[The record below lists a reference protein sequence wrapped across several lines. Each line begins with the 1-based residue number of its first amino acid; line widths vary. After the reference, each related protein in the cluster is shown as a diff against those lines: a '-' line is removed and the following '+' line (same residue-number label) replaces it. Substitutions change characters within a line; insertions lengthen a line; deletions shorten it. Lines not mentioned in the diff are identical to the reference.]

1 MSASNVRKA
10 LSLLPSCATT
20 GIGSLPHSQLEMAL
34 QMALQVDI
42 PYLPQLATGAPGEWL
57 IPSALDGLPGLRF
70 DADGLTTV
78 DVAEWEGQ
86 RERFGLSIE
95 SALQSDALGSFEP
108 MPQASRAFRPFL
120 WEVENRKLA
129 LAKVQIAGPCTVRW
143 VAKTTDGRPTSDVP
157 ALDQQI
163 FRLLLAKSLALVKA
177 VRRAGAT
184 PLIYLDESGLY
195 ALYRKNAQHL
205 MALQELKVMA
215 MALRREGALVGLHC
229 CGNTDWPAVL
239 DLGMDVLSIDVRLSL
254 DAVLEDTAA
263 IKRFFGSGA
272 TLSLGIV
279 PTNLTA
285 TDAAYSIPELV
296 DSVEASLRATFGRSA
311 FASVLSHTLLT
322 PACGLAMRSVIDAER
337 IFDELRQAQR
347 AARATV
353 AAELPPSGGT
363 TALPEARA

>member
-1 MSASNVRKA
+1 MSAPNVRKA

-34 QMALQVDI
+34 QMGLHVDI
-42 PYLPQLATGAPGEWL
+42 PYLPQLPTGAPSEL
-57 IPSALDGLPGLRF
+57 MIPSALDGLPGLRF
-70 DADGLTTV
+70 DADGVTTV
-78 DVAEWEGQ
+78 DTAEWEKA
-86 RERFGLSIE
+86 RDAFGLSIE
-95 SALQSDALGSFEP
+95 AALQTDALGPFEP
-108 MPQASRAFRPFL
+108 SPQACRAFRPFL

-184 PLIYLDESGLY
+184 PLLYLDEPGLY
-195 ALYRKNAQHL
+195 ALDRKDARHL
-205 MALQELKVMA
+205 VALQELKVLA

-229 CGNTDWPAVL
+229 CSNTDWPAVL
-239 DLGMDVLSIDVRLSL
+239 ELGDRCLDVLSIDVRLSL
-254 DAVLEDTAA
+254 DAVLEDRDAL
-263 IKRFFGSGA
+263 KRFLGSGA

-279 PTNLTA
+279 PTNLDA
-285 TDAAYSIPELV
+285 TYAIGELV
-296 DSVEASLRATFGRSA
+296 DSVEASLRATLGGAA
-311 FASVLSHTLLT
+311 FASALSHVLLT
-322 PACGLAMRSVIDAER
+322 PACGLAMRTVMDAER

-347 AARATV
+347 AVRGVV
-353 AAELPPSGGT
+353 AAELPSAGPG
-363 TALPEARA
+363 LPPEARA